1 MPHFLDKFLA
11 DPNKKVLARYWPV
24 VEAVNVHKD
33 AYAAL
38 SSEGLRSKTEDFR
51 KRLTDGV
58 VLDDLLPEAF
68 AAVRESAKRT
78 LNQFHFDVQV
88 LGGIALHHR
97 AIAEMR
103 TGEGKTL
110 TATLPVYLNALEG
123 KGAHVATV
131 NDYLSMRD
139 AAWMG
144 QVFYTLGLSVGV
156 ISHEGAFVYDPAVVK
171 NEDEADEAR
180 DATGSFRVQH
190 DYLRP
195 VSRKEAYA
203 ADVTYGTNNEYGFD
217 YLRDNMV
224 VRPEQRVQRPL
235 HFCLIDEVDSI
246 LIDEARTPLIISAPS
261 QTPSNMYARFAQIA
275 RGLAETADYNVDEK
289 MKAATLTEAGI
300 EHVEHALGIAS
311 LYESDGV
318 RLVHHMEQALR
329 AEVLYK
335 LDREYV
341 VRHGEIVIVDEFTG
355 RLMEGRRFS
364 EGLHQA
370 IEAKEN
376 VTVKEE
382 SQTLATITFQNYF
395 RMYAKLAGMTGTA
408 KTEEEEFQKIY
419 DLDVVVIPTN
429 REGGRRDFEDQIYKT
444 EVGKIGAIVKD
455 VRARYEKGQPI
466 LIGTVSIQKN
476 EVVSEALK
484 KAGVPHEV
492 LNAKNHEREGQIIA
506 QAGRKGSV
514 TVATNMAGRG
524 VDIQLGG
531 NPVDAALHE
540 EVKALGGLYVVGTE
554 RHEARRIDNQLR
566 GRSGRQGDPGETRF
580 YVSTEDDLMRVF
592 GSDRLKNMMTRLGV
606 PDDMPIENKF
616 VSKSLEGAQ
625 KKVEGHNFDIRKR
638 LLEFDDVLNKQREAI
653 YGMRKEVT
661 DVDVLAAPEAIK
673 PYVADH
679 LRNEIENV
687 VAFHTVDGQ
696 DWNIKEIFEA
706 MVTVVQVPPDVRE
719 PFMEYHGPRAPKAV
733 DAARVRT
740 EMIEALERAVEEA
753 YKELE
758 GLFSDRTELASVE
771 KQLLLR
777 SIDLLWVEHL
787 SAMSKLRSAVGL
799 SGYAQRDPLVEY
811 KRESFAMFQVM
822 LSEVQKQVVYS
833 IFKIKE
839 AVKIANT
846 PSLADRV
853 PVKESVAR
861 SGSDKIGRNDLCHC
875 GSGKKYKKCHGK

>member
-1 MPHFLDKFLA
+1 
-11 DPNKKVLARYWPV
+11 
-24 VEAVNVHKD
+24 
-33 AYAAL
+33 
-38 SSEGLRSKTEDFR
+38 
-51 KRLTDGV
+51 
-58 VLDDLLPEAF
+58 
-68 AAVRESAKRT
+68 
-78 LNQFHFDVQV
+78 
-88 LGGIALHHR
+88 
-97 AIAEMR
+97 
-103 TGEGKTL
+103 
-110 TATLPVYLNALEG
+110 
-123 KGAHVATV
+123 
-131 NDYLSMRD
+131 
-139 AAWMG
+139 
-144 QVFYTLGLSVGV
+144 
-156 ISHEGAFVYDPAVVK
+156 
-171 NEDEADEAR
+171 
-180 DATGSFRVQH
+180 
-190 DYLRP
+190 
-195 VSRKEAYA
+195 
-203 ADVTYGTNNEYGFD
+203 
-217 YLRDNMV
+217 
-224 VRPEQRVQRPL
+224 
-235 HFCLIDEVDSI
+235 

-673 PYVADH
+673 PYVAGRTGTSKKS
-679 LRNEIENV
+679 LRR
-687 VAFHTVDGQ
+687 
-696 DWNIKEIFEA
+696 W
-706 MVTVVQVPPDVRE
+706 
-719 PFMEYHGPRAPKAV
+719 
-733 DAARVRT
+733 
-740 EMIEALERAVEEA
+740 
-753 YKELE
+753 
-758 GLFSDRTELASVE
+758 
-771 KQLLLR
+771 
-777 SIDLLWVEHL
+777 
-787 SAMSKLRSAVGL
+787 
-799 SGYAQRDPLVEY
+799 
-811 KRESFAMFQVM
+811 
-822 LSEVQKQVVYS
+822 
-833 IFKIKE
+833 
-839 AVKIANT
+839 
-846 PSLADRV
+846 
-853 PVKESVAR
+853 
-861 SGSDKIGRNDLCHC
+861 
-875 GSGKKYKKCHGK
+875 

>member
-11 DPNKKVLARYWPV
+11 DPNKKVLARYRPL
-24 VEAVNVHKD
+24 VEKVNGYQE
-33 AYAAL
+33 AYAGLTSDAL
-38 SSEGLRSKTEDFR
+38 RDKTEEFR
-51 KRLTDGV
+51 KQLVSGM

-68 AAVRESAKRT
+68 AAVREAAKRT

-144 QVFYTLGLSVGV
+144 QVFYALGLSVGV

-171 NEDEADEAR
+171 NEEETDEAR

-275 RGLAETADYNVDEK
+275 RGLAENMDYNVDEK
-289 MKAATLTEAGI
+289 MKAVTLTEAGI
-300 EHVEHALGIAS
+300 EKVERALGIAS
-311 LYESDGV
+311 LYESDGI

-341 VRHGEIVIVDEFTG
+341 VRNGEIVIVDEFTG

-429 REGGRRDFEDQIYKT
+429 RDSGRRDFEDKIYKT
-444 EVGKIGAIVKD
+444 EAGKIAAIVKD
-455 VRARYEKGQPI
+455 VQERHGKGQPI

-476 EVVSEALK
+476 EVISDVLK

-531 NPVDAALHE
+531 NPVEAMLHE
-540 EVKALGGLYVVGTE
+540 EVKSLGGLYVLGTE
-554 RHEARRIDNQLR
+554 RHESRRIDNQLR

-653 YGMRKEVT
+653 YGMRREVT
-661 DVDVLAAPEAIK
+661 DIDSAAAPEAVK
-673 PYVADH
+673 PYVVDH
-679 LRNEIENV
+679 LRSEIENV

-706 MVTVVQVPPDVRE
+706 MATVVQVPDAARE
-719 PFMEYHGPRAPKAV
+719 PFLEYHGPRAPKAV
-733 DAARVRT
+733 EAARVRT
-740 EMIEALERAVEEA
+740 EIIEALERASEAA

-758 GLFSDRTELASVE
+758 GLFGDRTELASIE

-853 PVKESVAR
+853 PVKESVAG
-861 SGSDKIGRNDLCHC
+861 SGAEKIGRNDLCHC
-875 GSGKKYKKCHGK
+875 GSGKKYKKCHGR